1 MDEDEGAPVG
11 AEAEVGGVAEG
22 DQTRIAHDQVER
34 QREEAEDEEI
44 GEEREL
50 VTGEHPRQDREH
62 EHGDQRRG
70 ARAAHSSSPKRPQ
83 GRKTR
88 MAPITAYM
96 ITMAVS
102 GR

>member
-1 MDEDEGAPVG
+1 MSRSV
-11 AEAEVGGVAEG
+11 
-22 DQTRIAHDQVER
+22 
-34 QREEAEDEEI
+34 
-44 GEEREL
+44 EEREL